1 MKKWMKV
8 TGISVVSASLLLAGC
23 QAEENAK
30 ADSKN
35 AILEEK
41 VVPGKQIALEG
52 AINVRDLGGYKTEDG
67 KTIKPHRL
75 IRSAEL
81 YTITGNDI
89 AKLKKT
95 YQLKQ
100 IVDFRTD
107 SEVDKKPDP
116 PIQNV
121 KNTHDS
127 VMKDNGA
134 STSTEDLIKSLSK
147 MDNPES
153 FLIEANKSFVT
164 DENSRKAYKKFFD
177 ILLEN
182 KEGAVLWHC
191 TAGKD
196 RAGFGTALVLS
207 ALGVPKDKVMEDY
220 LLSNKYRA
228 DENEKAVQ
236 AVLAETKNQQAAD
249 GMKAVMEVRESYLNA
264 AFDEIDKKYGSLDA
278 FLKEGLGLTKSDINK
293 LKSMYLV

>member
-121 KNTHDS
+121 KNIHDS

-147 MDNPES
+147 MDNPDS

>member
-121 KNTHDS
+121 KNIYDS

-236 AVLAETKNQQAAD
+236 AILAETKNQQAAD

-264 AFDEIDKKYGSLDA
+264 AFDEIDKKYGSLEP

>member
-52 AINVRDLGGYKTEDG
+52 AINARDLGGYKTEDG

-121 KNTHDS
+121 KNIHDS

-207 ALGVPKDKVMEDY
+207 ALVSLKTRLWRTIYSPINIG
-220 LLSNKYRA
+220 R
-228 DENEKAVQ
+228 
-236 AVLAETKNQQAAD
+236 TK
-249 GMKAVMEVRESYLNA
+249 MKKPFRPS
-264 AFDEIDKKYGSLDA
+264 SQ
-278 FLKEGLGLTKSDINK
+278 K
-293 LKSMYLV
+293 LKTSKLQTE

>member
-107 SEVDKKPDP
+107 GEVDKKPDP

-121 KNTHDS
+121 KNIHDS

>member
-121 KNTHDS
+121 KNIHDS